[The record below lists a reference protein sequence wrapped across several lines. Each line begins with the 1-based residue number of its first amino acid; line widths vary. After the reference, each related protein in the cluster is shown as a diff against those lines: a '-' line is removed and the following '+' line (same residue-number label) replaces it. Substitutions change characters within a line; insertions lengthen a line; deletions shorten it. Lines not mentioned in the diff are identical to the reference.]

1 MDYLP
6 SLGVLLLL
14 IRVVSRYPFLTGLAI
29 VLGGFFI
36 FAAILIISRLVV
48 DPDHVVVTLYEA
60 EGQTD
65 DGMVI
70 LTINRVTYHPET
82 KVRGVYRRLSRATA
96 RPEYLQVDGS
106 IALSAG
112 FAGMM
117 TLIGPAVISDNS
129 GVKIE
134 REIRTRGNP
143 CISSGWPAMALQL
156 KTTPSDFTVRIPVR
170 DDRDASVLLQAI
182 RKGQTPTVTLN
193 GIHMTVQNCEP
204 INLMLASKP
213 HEVTVDAISLSSGV
227 LMDFYPYGIPRF
239 REPGDIDRE
248 YWKEWARGWVP
259 GEF

>member
-6 SLGVLLLL
+6 SFGVLLLL

-112 FAGMM
+112 FAGR
-117 TLIGPAVISDNS
+117 TTWIGPAVISDNS

-156 KTTPSDFTVRIPVR
+156 KTTPSDFTVRIPVG

-182 RKGQTPTVTLN
+182 RKGQTPAVTLN
-193 GIHMTVQNCEP
+193 GIHMAVQNCES

-213 HEVTVDAISLSSGV
+213 HEVTVDAISLGSGV

-239 REPGDIDRE
+239 REPGDFERE

>member
-6 SLGVLLLL
+6 SSGVPLLL

-36 FAAILIISRLVV
+36 FAAILIISRVVV
-48 DPDHVVVTLYEA
+48 DPDHVVVTSYEA
-60 EGQTD
+60 EGQKD
-65 DGMVI
+65 DGRVI

-82 KVRGVYRRLSRATA
+82 KVRGLFTRQSRATA
-96 RPEYLQVDGS
+96 RPEYVQVDGT
-106 IALSAG
+106 ITLSAD
-112 FAGMM
+112 FSGMM
-117 TLIGPAVISDNS
+117 TLVGPAVISVNS
-129 GVKIE
+129 GVKVE

-143 CISSGWPAMALQL
+143 CLSSGWPYMALQL

-170 DDRDASVLLQAI
+170 DDHDASALLQAI
-182 RKGQTPTVTLN
+182 RSGQMPAITLN
-193 GIHMTVQNCEP
+193 GIYATVQNCEP
-204 INLMLASKP
+204 VNVMLASKP
-213 HEVTVDAISLSSGV
+213 YEVTIDAISLDSGV

-239 REPGDIDRE
+239 REPGGFERE

>member
-1 MDYLP
+1 MDYPP
-6 SLGVLLLL
+6 SFGVPLLL

-36 FAAILIISRLVV
+36 FAVILIISRLVV
-48 DPDHVVVTLYEA
+48 DPDHVVVTSYEA
-60 EGQTD
+60 EGQKD

-106 IALSAG
+106 IALSAD

-129 GVKIE
+129 GVQVE

-143 CISSGWPAMALQL
+143 CLSAGWPSMALQL
-156 KTTPSDFTVRIPVR
+156 KTTPSDFTVRIPMG
-170 DDRDASVLLQAI
+170 DDRDASVLLQAV
-182 RKGQTPTVTLN
+182 RKGQMPAITFN
-193 GIHMTVQNCEP
+193 GIHTTVQNCEP
-204 INLMLASKP
+204 FDEMLASEP
-213 HEVTVDAISLSSGV
+213 YEVTVDAISLGSGV

-239 REPGDIDRE
+239 REPGDIGRE
-248 YWKEWARGWVP
+248 YWEEWARGWIP
-259 GEF
+259 GEM

>member
-6 SLGVLLLL
+6 SFGVPLLL

-36 FAAILIISRLVV
+36 FSAILIISRLAV
-48 DPDHVVVTLYEA
+48 DPDHVVVTSYEA
-60 EGQTD
+60 EGQKD
-65 DGMVI
+65 DGRVI

-82 KVRGVYRRLSRATA
+82 KVRGLFTRQSRATA
-96 RPEYLQVDGS
+96 RPEYLQVDGR
-106 IALSAG
+106 IALSAD

-117 TLIGPAVISDNS
+117 TLIGPAVISVNPE
-129 GVKIE
+129 VKVE

-143 CISSGWPAMALQL
+143 CLSSGWPSMALQL

-193 GIHMTVQNCEP
+193 GIHMGVQNCEP

-213 HEVTVDAISLSSGV
+213 HEVTVDAISLGSGV

-239 REPGDIDRE
+239 REPGDIERK